1 MTAARVAEIV
11 QRHGELVTVRRLNPA
26 TTVAVRARLIGYEPS
41 EIAGSIIQGDR
52 RCFIGTQD
60 LIAAGFPLPMIKND
74 KIVLASGK
82 VLNVEG
88 VDHRKWDDDEALT
101 VLQVRG

>member
-11 QRHGELVTVRRLNPA
+11 QRHGEMVTIRRLSPL
-26 TTVAVRARLIGYEPS
+26 TTAQVRARLAGYEPS

-60 LIAAGFPLPMIKND
+60 LIAEGFPIPIQKND
-74 KIVLASGK
+74 KVVLASGK
-82 VLNVEG
+82 VLNIEG
-88 VDHRKWDDDEALT
+88 ADHRKWDDDEGLT